1 MRYWKNEIGFS
12 RMSYE
17 DLFNIFGEKLFNIIR
32 PQILNRDT
40 NFRIIISAKERL
52 LQIIGQIMLCKKNKI
67 TCLHWQ
73 IGHLMYMLLLEW
85 TLFAVHRPIYYFT
98 CSWNV
103 HIWSCFINV
112 HIWSYFINCLL
123 KLNVYIELFVTFF
136 QIFIR
141 FLFQ

>member
-40 NFRIIISAKERL
+40 NFRIIISVKERL

-73 IGHLMYMLLLEW
+73 IGQKCICCFSNEHCSLFTDQFTILL
-85 TLFAVHRPIYYFT
+85 AVEMFI
-98 CSWNV
+98 SD
-103 HIWSCFINV
+103 HIS
-112 HIWSYFINCLL
+112 
-123 KLNVYIELFVTFF
+123 
-136 QIFIR
+136 
-141 FLFQ
+141 